1 MAKKPKVVPAEA
13 AVLSVLSPGVAK
25 GTSAANV
32 AEEERKM
39 PILPMYA
46 AVPKVVLGARG
57 VEAQGTAADKMELI
71 VKEADNKDQKK
82 EEEKKKEKEDYG
94 TDDDSASGDDDDEES
109 GNEESEY
116 NPDGSAGDGTVNL
129 ADDVDNLPDGMLDT

>member
-1 MAKKPKVVPAEA
+1 
-13 AVLSVLSPGVAK
+13 
-25 GTSAANV
+25 
-32 AEEERKM
+32 M